1 MKFSEIEASAW
12 EELRPYLDTCVIPVT
27 GLTGL
32 ERPYEVTE
40 KLERLRD
47 ILDWVEIPFKGR
59 VVTYPSFQYRTR
71 DLPQAINDVCRNVK
85 SSGFSHVLV
94 VSSEFEWSDGEL
106 PDADLI
112 VTLSRFAPD
121 SGEGAAGQ
129 VKAAVQELWQA
140 KKGLGL

>member
-59 VVTYPSFQYRTR
+59 VVTYPSFQYRTQ
-71 DLPQAINDVCRNVK
+71 DMPQAINDVCRNVK
-85 SSGFSHVLV
+85 SSGFAHVLV
-94 VSSEFEWSDGEL
+94 VSAEFEWSDVEL

-112 VTLSRFAPD
+112 VTLRRFSPD
-121 SGEGAAGQ
+121 SREGAAGQ
-129 VKAAVQELWQA
+129 VKVAVQELWQA

>member
-1 MKFSEIEASAW
+1 MKFSEIEPSAW

-32 ERPYEVTE
+32 ELPYEVTE

-59 VVTYPSFQYRTR
+59 VVTYPAFQYQTQEMA
-71 DLPQAINDVCRNVK
+71 QAINVVCRNVK
-85 SSGFSHVLV
+85 SSGFAYVLV
-94 VSSEFEWSDGEL
+94 VSAEFEWFDEEL

-112 VTLSRFAPD
+112 VTLRRYAPD
-121 SGEGAAGQ
+121 SKEGAAGR

-140 KKGLGL
+140 NKGL